1 MRVKSRVIP
10 RRNRRTSERLN
21 SVVKN
26 SILDHSAAEDPCAH
40 CLAWQA
46 EDGKFINGFNAG
58 RSTQLNPSFD
68 VNVDMT
74 LLPSSA
80 ISIVCTAST
89 LPEKIVSNREMG
101 ELLTANVHIDDEAAA
116 DIVAKTRERSLL
128 IETKTGL
135 RARRFFD
142 PEQSP
147 VGVGAELLD
156 RLIPRD
162 AWTTLDAVIVSSSS
176 TQGFPGLSQQ
186 IVANAR
192 QRHPELGSPFVLD
205 VGSNACT
212 SFMYGIT
219 IGASIIRALG
229 YRHVACVAVE
239 FASRCIAYDPIA
251 FGTSTLFGDAA
262 AGILLGNNEDGI
274 ATIRA
279 VRASSLV
286 DEETVGMIKGSGMQ
300 AADLFADVPLAMRWF
315 MSGPPV
321 AIGATRILIEEIQR
335 YQAEGATIDWLIP
348 HQANLTRILIPA
360 CEKTGIDPNRLCAS
374 FAETGNTSSASIP
387 LLLDQLA
394 RSGRAMPGQTALLVG
409 FGASFTLS
417 SALIEFG
424 RERT

>member
-10 RRNRRTSERLN
+10 RRKRRTSERLN
-21 SVVKN
+21 GVVKN
-26 SILDHSAAEDPCAH
+26 SILDHSAAEDPRAR

-46 EDGKFINGFNAG
+46 EDGKFTIGFNAG

-68 VNVDMT
+68 VNVYMPP
-74 LLPSSA
+74 LPLSA

-147 VGVGAELLD
+147 VGVGAELLE

-192 QRHPELGSPFVLD
+192 QRHPELGSPFVL
-205 VGSNACT
+205 T
-212 SFMYGIT
+212 S
-219 IGASIIRALG
+219 AL
-229 YRHVACVAVE
+229 
-239 FASRCIAYDPIA
+239 
-251 FGTSTLFGDAA
+251 T
-262 AGILLGNNEDGI
+262 
-274 ATIRA
+274 
-279 VRASSLV
+279 
-286 DEETVGMIKGSGMQ
+286 
-300 AADLFADVPLAMRWF
+300 
-315 MSGPPV
+315 
-321 AIGATRILIEEIQR
+321 
-335 YQAEGATIDWLIP
+335 
-348 HQANLTRILIPA
+348 
-360 CEKTGIDPNRLCAS
+360 
-374 FAETGNTSSASIP
+374 
-387 LLLDQLA
+387 LA
-394 RSGRAMPGQTALLVG
+394 RVSCM
-409 FGASFTLS
+409 
-417 SALIEFG
+417 E
-424 RERT
+424 